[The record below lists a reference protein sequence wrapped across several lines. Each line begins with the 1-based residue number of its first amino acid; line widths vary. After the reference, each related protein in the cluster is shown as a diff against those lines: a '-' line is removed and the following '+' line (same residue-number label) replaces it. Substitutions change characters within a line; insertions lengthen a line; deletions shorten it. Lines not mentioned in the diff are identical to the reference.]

1 MAPSRRLG
9 GGRLR
14 ATAGRGRGATSLPRI
29 RTASTEGA
37 AFAGAS
43 AVEARG
49 GLEVGV
55 VSAQGR
61 RPYQEDEY
69 VVRPVLRPR
78 GQNAPTVHT
87 AMFGIYDGH
96 AGGRCSK
103 AVASTLPDILM
114 QQAGYEQNLPS
125 ALQQAYHATNEE
137 FLKVA
142 ERLKLHDGSTGI
154 TAILRDMKLTVANV
168 GDCRAVLIRAG
179 QAKQITVD
187 HKPTDPVEMK
197 RISALG
203 GTVVNRM
210 GVYRVNGVL
219 AVSRAF
225 GNRSLKQVI
234 RPDADIFS
242 VKLVPEDDYLVQA
255 SDGLWDVLRNKDVTD
270 ICYQFDHDGPQ
281 RIAQEL
287 VAAALARGS
296 TDNTTAMV
304 VHLGP
309 FIQRQLKL
317 ASSVKKDF
325 SASAVGAGVGA
336 GWYDAKDDF
345 SRATVAGN
353 ASPSRPLS
361 RMFGNFLRSS
371 AGSPVDDDVDDPEL
385 TQHAPLG
392 KKGSGFLDMLWSDR
406 GSARTPTGGA
416 MTPTPPLA
424 SPIQM
429 SSKRLVRPGT
439 TQGSAGMGGRASALM
454 QMSSRP
460 SHSPITVPKTMR
472 RPNTRGGF

>member
-1 MAPSRRLG
+1 
-9 GGRLR
+9 
-14 ATAGRGRGATSLPRI
+14 
-29 RTASTEGA
+29 
-37 AFAGAS
+37 
-43 AVEARG
+43 
-49 GLEVGV
+49 
-55 VSAQGR
+55 
-61 RPYQEDEY
+61 
-69 VVRPVLRPR
+69 
-78 GQNAPTVHT
+78 
-87 AMFGIYDGH
+87 MFGIYDGH
-96 AGGRCSK
+96 AGGKCSK

-125 ALQQAYHATNEE
+125 ALQQAYHATNDE

-168 GDCRAVLIRAG
+168 GDCRAVLIRGG

-242 VKLVPEDDYLVQA
+242 IKLVPEDDYLVQA

-287 VAAALARGS
+287 VSIALARGS
-296 TDNTTAMV
+296 TDNTTALV

-309 FIQRQLKL
+309 FIQRQLNL
-317 ASSVKKDF
+317 SSSVKKDF
-325 SASAVGAGVGA
+325 SASAVGGGVGA

-345 SRATVAGN
+345 SRATVASN

-361 RMFGNFLRSS
+361 RMFGSLLRSS
-371 AGSPVDDDVDDPEL
+371 AGSPVGDDVDDPEL
-385 TQHAPLG
+385 AQHAPLV
-392 KKGSGFLDMLWSDR
+392 KRGSGSGSGSGILDMLWSDR
-406 GSARTPTGGA
+406 GSSKTPTSGA
-416 MTPTPPLA
+416 MTPSPPSA

-429 SSKRLVRPGT
+429 PMKRLV
-439 TQGSAGMGGRASALM
+439 
-454 QMSSRP
+454 
-460 SHSPITVPKTMR
+460 
-472 RPNTRGGF
+472 